1 MKRGRKLRRQRVRA
15 DRTNAEPSDPA
26 PANERPHDGR
36 RGDGLIGMLPAGVG
50 LLAGSVYTATAAR
63 DVVVGDSGEFLAA
76 AATLGVAHPSGYPL
90 LVLLGHAFSWLPF
103 GGLAFRINLIAVVC
117 GAATV
122 ALIFSIAR
130 RLGAGSLPA
139 AIAAITLAFNP
150 LFWEWSLAIEAF
162 PLNNLLAAALI
173 YCLVRWEGEPARK
186 GFLAGAALCAGL
198 GAANHLTIVFLI
210 PFVLVVIWRRRAYI
224 GIGTFASCIAAI
236 TLGLL
241 PYLYIP
247 WAASR
252 NPFVNWGS
260 ISSGPDLLR
269 HFLRSDYGTGRLV
282 AAGAAS
288 GSPLERLISLGA
300 SFTLLEATLVVLGA
314 LEAYRRRAWYF
325 WGCVLSFAIAGPAF
339 AAYANIDVS
348 NAPLLWALRRFFLLP
363 HVILAPLA
371 GLGATALVNVVASRV
386 AAEKQRSVDVAVAA
400 CVFAL
405 IGATTALH
413 YDAID
418 QRRNHVARVFA
429 EDVLTTLRPNSVLLG
444 LGDEVVFPVAYMK
457 AAERQRPDVTLVMLG
472 LLRSFAWYIAQLR
485 TRDPSLVIPF
495 DRYDP
500 SNPAATL
507 RALVEAN
514 PGRPFALVG
523 AATDTSLTGVYW
535 LYRRGLV
542 EEIEPMSTDI
552 GLDAAAEENDR
563 LLKIYRIPDPSQI
576 RRNTFEIAIL
586 SKYVKGPAAMGDQ
599 FALAHLDRQTEAW
612 YRRALAIDPDAVD
625 VRRALEKLG
634 VKTPP

>member
-1 MKRGRKLRRQRVRA
+1 
-15 DRTNAEPSDPA
+15 
-26 PANERPHDGR
+26 
-36 RGDGLIGMLPAGVG
+36 MLPAGIG
-50 LLAGSVYTATAAR
+50 LLAGSVYAATAAR
-63 DVVVGDSGEFLAA
+63 DIVVGDSGEFLAA

-103 GGLAFRINLIAVVC
+103 GPLAFRINLLAVAC

-122 ALIFSIAR
+122 GLIFSITR
-130 RLGAGSLPA
+130 RFGVRSLPA
-139 AIAAITLAFNP
+139 AIAALTLAFNP
-150 LFWEWSLAIEAF
+150 LFWEWSLAVEAF

-173 YCLVRWEGEPARK
+173 YCLVRWDAEPERT
-186 GFLAGAALCAGL
+186 GFLIRAALCGGL

-210 PFVLVVIWRRRAYI
+210 PFVLVVMWRRRAHV
-224 GIGTFASCIAAI
+224 GGRTLAACVIAVA
-236 TLGLL
+236 LGLL

-252 NPFVNWGS
+252 SPFINWGN
-260 ISSGPDLLR
+260 ISSAADLLR

-282 AAGAAS
+282 AAGAPA

-300 SFTLLEATLVVLGA
+300 SFTLLEAALVVLGA
-314 LEAYRRRAWYF
+314 IEAYRRRTWYF
-325 WGCVLSFAIAGPAF
+325 WGFVLSFAIAGPAF
-339 AAYANIDVS
+339 AAYANIDVT

-371 GLGATALVNVVASRV
+371 GLGAMTLMNVVASRL
-386 AAEKQRSVDVAVAA
+386 AAGRQRTAEVAVAV
-400 CVFAL
+400 CVFVL
-405 IGATTALH
+405 IGVTAAFH
-413 YDAID
+413 RAAID

-429 EDVLTTLRPNSVLLG
+429 EDVLATLRPNSVLLG
-444 LGDEVVFPVAYMK
+444 LGDEVVFPVAYME
-457 AAERQRPDVTLVMLG
+457 AVERQRPDVTLVMLG
-472 LLRSFAWYIAQLR
+472 LFRSFGWYVAQLR
-485 TRDPSLVIPF
+485 ARDPSLAIPF

-523 AATDTSLTGVYW
+523 APTDTSLTGVYW

-542 EEIEPMSTDI
+542 EEIEPMSRDI
-552 GLDAAAEENDR
+552 GLDAAADENNR
-563 LLKIYRIPDPSQI
+563 LLNSYRIPDPAKI

-586 SKYVKGPAAMGDQ
+586 AKYVKGPAAMGDQ
-599 FALAHLDRQTEAW
+599 FALAHLDRQAEAW

-634 VKTPP
+634 VKTSR